1 MDYASPG
8 CAHTSRKPPSDRE
21 AHPQRHVF
29 HIGNWRPNIPITP
42 RSRTIPTGGSWKT
55 TLTMSRVSKIEAI
68 IAKCTPKERS
78 AVLRSVQKLIPRHP
92 FEIRMNAPA
101 DIILDALERS
111 SDLIVR
117 GVRGVVGEAVFVRQ
131 VIPRL
136 RSWKNIT
143 TTGDHPYDVALQDR
157 IGTVRIQIKMQ
168 RRVKGK
174 PMIRNN
180 CAVVEVQRTRTG
192 IRAGEQTRPYRF
204 GEFDILA
211 VCVEPSTG
219 NWNSFRYIP
228 ERWLK
233 ARKTDASLIDILQP
247 VSIKTDKIWTDDF
260 EIAVSRMRSR
270 KPRPKLI

>member
-1 MDYASPG
+1 
-8 CAHTSRKPPSDRE
+8 
-21 AHPQRHVF
+21 
-29 HIGNWRPNIPITP
+29 
-42 RSRTIPTGGSWKT
+42 
-55 TLTMSRVSKIEAI
+55 MSRVSKIEAI

-247 VSIKTDKIWTDDF
+247 VSIKADKIWTDDF

-270 KPRPKLI
+270 KPRPKLIQVPTGTS

>member
-1 MDYASPG
+1 
-8 CAHTSRKPPSDRE
+8 
-21 AHPQRHVF
+21 
-29 HIGNWRPNIPITP
+29 
-42 RSRTIPTGGSWKT
+42 
-55 TLTMSRVSKIEAI
+55 MSRVSKIEAI

-168 RRVKGK
+168 RRAKGK

-228 ERWLK
+228 EHWLE

-247 VSIKTDKIWTDDF
+247 VSIKADKIWTDDF